1 LQRGAIR
8 QDLRVPPGIKH
19 RLIDRINTLHPGSSS
34 ARVSSKPETE
44 LRDAVGVLHRDQ
56 VDSWGWKQQGPVG
69 SQHAMEAGKRSNLEQ
84 ADKARG
90 NAAKKQR
97 TEIPLIEPVTTEELA

>member
-1 LQRGAIR
+1 
-8 QDLRVPPGIKH
+8 
-19 RLIDRINTLHPGSSS
+19 LIDIINTLHPGSSR

-44 LRDAVGVLHRDQ
+44 LGDAVGVLYRDQ
-56 VDSWGWKQQGPVG
+56 FESRGGKQQGPVG
-69 SQHAMEAGKRSNLEQ
+69 IQHAMEAGQRPSPEQ

-90 NAAKKQR
+90 NASKKHR